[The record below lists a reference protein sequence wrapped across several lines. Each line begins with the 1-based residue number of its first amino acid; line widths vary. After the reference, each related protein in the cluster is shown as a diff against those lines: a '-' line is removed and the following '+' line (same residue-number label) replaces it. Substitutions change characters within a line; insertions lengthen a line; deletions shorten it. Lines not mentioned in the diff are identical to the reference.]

1 MANPRIRILLA
12 LTTFLVL
19 SLADTTEARE
29 ADCSDVV
36 SPISGTTFR
45 GLIRRA
51 KDLGATKA
59 DLYLLVQRSRCRSYL
74 EQLIESTFKEP

>member
-12 LTTFLVL
+12 LTTVLVL
-19 SLADTTEARE
+19 ALANTTKARE

-36 SPISGTTFR
+36 SPISGTTFSE
-45 GLIRRA
+45 LIRRA

-59 DLYLLVQRSRCRSYL
+59 DLYLLVRRSRCRSYL